1 MNGDPLLVSALL
13 EMNADPND
21 ATKQS
26 KIMAPWWKVVVDW
39 LQDGIYVINIDN
51 KKKKMFFISR
61 KTLCDAFSFG
71 KFAIASEK
79 NPLKLS

>member
-39 LQDGIYVINIDN
+39 LQDGIYVIHNNNN
-51 KKKKMFFISR
+51 KKLVFISR
-61 KTLCDAFSFG
+61 KALCDAFSLG

>member
-51 KKKKMFFISR
+51 KKKKCFLFPEKPYVMPFLLENVQLHLT
-61 KTLCDAFSFG
+61 KTL
-71 KFAIASEK
+71 
-79 NPLKLS
+79 